1 MFDMMEEFNITA
13 DQAEAIARGLI
24 SVAKAD
30 GNVHEREG
38 ALIADFYGAITEKAI
53 DLVALQRTDAVDG
66 AYLAATLS
74 ASKALRSLFIKTAI
88 LLAYADGNFS
98 ADEGKIIMEYAK
110 ALDISEETLDHLEQQ
125 VKEFMLSQLSG
136 VRNYEAVAE
145 VAKELKV

>member
-1 MFDMMEEFNITA
+1 MFDMMHEIDITA

-53 DLVALQRTDAVDG
+53 DLVALQRTEQVDG
-66 AYLAATLS
+66 SYLAATLS
-74 ASKALRSLFIKTAI
+74 GKALREIFIRTAI

-98 ADEGKIIMEYAK
+98 PDEGKLIVEYAT
-110 ALDISEETLDHLEQQ
+110 ALGINEDDLDKIEQQ

-136 VRNYEAVAE
+136 LKNSEAVAE